1 MALNEEYFRRCPVC
15 GTEAPPDATQCTGC
29 GTLLL
34 GVDLSLRQAS
44 PPQEA
49 PPQTSVAE
57 KLRCPHADCGAE
69 NPPGSER
76 CLYCDRPLGV
86 TTAVPHAGHFIPPEP
101 TFSGAVPPAPS
112 FYRLPAALA
121 DKFRIVEV
129 LPAGGAEAE
138 IMILAGIT
146 SGVKV
151 VAKLYRPGIVPKSEV
166 LERVSRAGFRHVV
179 HLIAFGVSDG
189 IGYEVM
195 EYCPA
200 GSLRTL
206 MTGELLPRDQLRMIL
221 DELATAL
228 AALHELKVIHRDLK
242 PENILVRRREPLDL
256 VLTDFGIA
264 SVNDATQRF
273 TGLART
279 VRYGAPETLS
289 GVLDPAA
296 DWWSLGLI
304 LVELLTGHHPF
315 DDLSDAVITH
325 RLVTGQIDLATL
337 DAPDWRTLCRGLL
350 LRDPQQRWGMAEIR
364 RWLDGDATLA
374 APQDDAPVAPAGP
387 SRPYRIEDIVCR
399 TPVELAAALATHWQA
414 GCKDLMRGQLSAWVG
429 QELKDDNLLRTI
441 HDLLDLRDVSD
452 DLRLLRL
459 ILHIAPDIPPTWRGE
474 SLALANLLAQAAW
487 AEQGDAAAA
496 EWLAS
501 VFTQKVLR
509 ELSPARHPAETALV
523 TCWEIARERFAV
535 LWRETEVART
545 RWRKTQTSHGGL
557 GGEAD
562 FDALVFGQP
571 EVLAPPAPA
580 KLYPALLLALADE
593 TYATQQLARVKVEAS
608 PYRALSPWLE
618 PLLDGDDAAGWVAAG
633 FLLPQA
639 RIAAADLQQHQQRTA
654 DAVVAQSAALVTRS
668 NQALVMLRETSD
680 MGLLAGEFE
689 RGATASAAQAVLGL
703 IEEASVA
710 GIADETPLLRTLR
723 RAEPVVLRIQERLDE
738 WEHAAR
744 INALWRNRNLLQG
757 TGGFLFFMFIATM
770 EVLPTRYFALA
781 LLLPLV
787 VVGWRLWG
795 LAEIRGSIRTL
806 GKALP
811 LRVPTTL
818 PAEP

>member
-1 MALNEEYFRRCPVC
+1 MALSEEYFRRCPVC
-15 GTEAPPDATQCTGC
+15 ATEAPPDATQCAGC

-34 GVDLSLRQAS
+34 GVDLTLRQEAS
-44 PPQEA
+44 PPIA
-49 PPQTSVAE
+49 PTASPEPAAE
-57 KLRCPHADCGAE
+57 LRCPHADCGAV

-86 TTAVPHAGHFIPPEP
+86 T
-101 TFSGAVPPAPS
+101 SAVPPAPTFGGAPTPAS

-121 DKFRIVEV
+121 DKFHIVEV

-138 IMILAGIT
+138 IMILAGVS

-151 VAKLYRPGIVPKSEV
+151 VAKLYRPGIVPKIEV
-166 LERVSRAGFRHVV
+166 LERVSQAAFRHVV
-179 HLIAFGVSDG
+179 HLIAYGVSDG

-206 MTGELLPRDQLRMIL
+206 MSAELLPSDQLRMIL
-221 DELATAL
+221 EELATAL
-228 AALHELKVIHRDLK
+228 VALHELKVIHRDLK
-242 PENILVRRREPLDL
+242 PENILIRRRAPLDL

-325 RLVTGQIDLATL
+325 RLVTGQIDLAAI
-337 DAPDWRTLCRGLL
+337 DAPDWRMLCRGLL
-350 LRDPQQRWGMAEIR
+350 LRDPQRRWGMAEIR
-364 RWLDGDATLA
+364 RWLDGDATLVM
-374 APQDDAPVAPAGP
+374 PQDDAPTAAPA
-387 SRPYRIEDIVCR
+387 SAARPYRIEDIVCR
-399 TPVELAAALATHWQA
+399 TPAELAAALATHWQA
-414 GCKDLMRGQLSAWVG
+414 GCKDLLRGQLSAWVG

-459 ILHIAPDIPPTWRGE
+459 IRHIAPELPPTWRGA
-474 SLALANLLAQAAW
+474 SLVMANLLAQAAR
-487 AEQGDAAAA
+487 AEQGEAVAA

-523 TCWEIARERFAV
+523 TRWEIARERFSV

-545 RWRKTQTSHGGL
+545 RWRKAQTSH

-593 TYATQQLARVKVEAS
+593 AYATQQLARVKAEAA
-608 PYRALSPWLE
+608 PYLALSPWLAS
-618 PLLDGDDAAGWVAAG
+618 LLNGDDAAGWVAAG

-639 RIAAADLQQHQQRTA
+639 RDAAADLQQHQQRTA

-668 NQALVMLRETSD
+668 NQALAVLREACD
-680 MGLLAGEFE
+680 MSLLAGELE
-689 RGATASAAQAVLGL
+689 RAATANAAQAVLGL
-703 IEEASVA
+703 IEEASVE
-710 GIADETPLLRTLR
+710 GIADTTPLLRTLR
-723 RAEPVVLRIQERLDE
+723 RAEPIVLRIQERLDE

-757 TGGFLFFMFIATM
+757 TGGFLFFVFIATV
-770 EVLPTRYFALA
+770 EILPTRYFVMA
-781 LLLPLV
+781 LLLPLL
-787 VVGWRLWG
+787 VVGWRVWG
-795 LAEIRGSIRTL
+795 LAEIRGGIRTL

-811 LRVPTTL
+811 LRVPATL
-818 PAEP
+818 PAELPAQ